1 MRRILPETQRR
12 RHDEIV
18 QPAIDQICQIA
29 SNSDPLFAS
38 NPDPSSAPAW
48 GLSTSCIGGT
58 RARGAAL
65 QALRGAEGEGQS
77 RPKPRGGTIA

>member
-38 NPDPSSAPAW
+38 NLDPLVMACAGSP
-48 GLSTSCIGGT
+48 
-58 RARGAAL
+58 
-65 QALRGAEGEGQS
+65 
-77 RPKPRGGTIA
+77 